1 MTIVKQTDLR
11 NNIKKY
17 FDLAFFGEN
26 IIIPRKDNK
35 NVVVISEKEYKE
47 FEIFRNNY
55 EYEKMLKLSRQQ
67 IKEGNVINKTI
78 EELEEMAK

>member
-1 MTIVKQTDLR
+1 MTIVKQVDLR
-11 NNIKKY
+11 SNIKKY
-17 FDLAFFGEN
+17 FDLAFSGEN

-67 IKEGNVINKTI
+67 IKEGKVINKTI